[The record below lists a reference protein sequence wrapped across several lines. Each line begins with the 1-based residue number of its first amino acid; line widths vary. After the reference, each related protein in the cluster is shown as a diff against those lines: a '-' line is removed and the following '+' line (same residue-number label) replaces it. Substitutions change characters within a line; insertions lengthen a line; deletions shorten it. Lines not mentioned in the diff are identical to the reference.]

1 MPKINRPRRGS
12 LAFSPRKRAQSPIP
26 KYKSWPQHTGAPAL
40 LGFAGYKVGM
50 THVLMVD
57 DHKDS
62 PTEGKEIMVPV
73 TIIEI
78 PTMKVAAIRAYSE
91 DTYGKH
97 AFTEIWAEPMD
108 NQLYRR
114 VTEPRNYDSAAAKKK
129 FADALAANQVAEIY
143 AVAYTQPA
151 TITGVP
157 KKVPDLMEI
166 KIAGGDCAKQ
176 YEFALGVLGK
186 EIRLTNVLE
195 SGAYADITAITI
207 GKGTQGPAKRWGVA
221 LRKRKHSVGGKE
233 RHVGT
238 LGPWNPH
245 HVRWQVPQS
254 GQMGFQQ
261 RTEFNKRILKIGENG
276 AEITPAGGFLNYGVL
291 RNAYVVIKG
300 SIPGPAKR
308 LIRIRPAIR
317 QGEHVVRAPA
327 IQFVS
332 VQSKQG

>member
-26 KYKSWPQHTGAPAL
+26 KYKAWPQHTGAPAL

-73 TIIEI
+73 TVIEV
-78 PTMKVAAIRAYSE
+78 PTMKIAAVRAYSQ

-97 AFTEIWAEPMD
+97 AFTELWAEPLD
-108 NQLYRR
+108 NQLARR
-114 VTEPRNYDSAAAKKK
+114 ITVPKNYDSSAAKKK
-129 FADALAANQVAEIY
+129 LADAVAAGTVVEIY
-143 AVAYTQPA
+143 ALAYTQPA
-151 TITGVP
+151 TISGVP

-166 KIAGGDCAKQ
+166 KVAGGDVAKQ
-176 YEFALGVLGK
+176 YEFALGLLGK
-186 EIRLTNVLE
+186 DVQLSSVMQI
-195 SGAYADITAITI
+195 GQYADITAITI
-207 GKGTQGPAKRWGVA
+207 GKGTQGPVKRWGVT

-245 HVRWQVPQS
+245 HIRWEVPQS
-254 GQMGFQQ
+254 GQMGYQQ

-291 RNAYVVIKG
+291 RNGYVIVKG
-300 SIPGPAKR
+300 SVPGPAKR

-317 QGEHVVRAPA
+317 QGEHTVRSPA

>member
-26 KYKSWPQHTGAPAL
+26 KYKSWPERNGAPAL

-78 PTMKVAAIRAYSE
+78 PTMKVAALRVYAK

-97 AFTEIWAEPMD
+97 ALTEIWAEPLD
-108 NQLYRR
+108 DQLARR
-114 VTEPRNYDSAAAKKK
+114 VTVPKNYDSTAAKKK
-129 FADALAANQVAEIY
+129 CADALAAGQIAEIY
-143 AVAYTQPA
+143 ALAYTQPA
-151 TITGVP
+151 TMTGVP

-166 KIAGGDCAKQ
+166 KVAGGDIAKQ
-176 YEFALGVLGK
+176 YEFAFGLLSK
-186 EIRLTNVLE
+186 EVRLNNVLE
-195 SGAYADITAITI
+195 TGAYADITAITI
-207 GKGTQGPAKRWGVA
+207 GKGTQGPVKRWGVT

-245 HVRWQVPQS
+245 HIRWEVPQS
-254 GQMGFQQ
+254 GQMGYQQ

-317 QGEHVVRAPA
+317 QGEHVVRSPA
-327 IQFVS
+327 IQFAS

>member
-26 KYKSWPQHTGAPAL
+26 KYKAWPQHTGAPAL

-73 TIIEI
+73 TIIEV
-78 PTMKVAAIRAYSE
+78 PTMKVAAVRAYSQ

-97 AFTEIWAEPMD
+97 AFTELWAEPLD
-108 NQLYRR
+108 NQLARR
-114 VTEPRNYDSAAAKKK
+114 ITVPKNYDSSAAKKK
-129 FADALAANQVAEIY
+129 LADAVAAGTVVEIY
-143 AVAYTQPA
+143 ALAYTQPA
-151 TITGVP
+151 TISGVP

-166 KIAGGDCAKQ
+166 KVAGGDVAKQ
-176 YEFALGVLGK
+176 YEFALGLLGK
-186 EIRLTNVLE
+186 EVQLSSVMQI
-195 SGAYADITAITI
+195 GQYADITAITI
-207 GKGTQGPAKRWGVA
+207 GKGTQGPVKRWGVT

-245 HVRWQVPQS
+245 HIRWEVPQS
-254 GQMGFQQ
+254 GQMGYQQ

-291 RNAYVVIKG
+291 RNGYVIVKG
-300 SIPGPAKR
+300 SVPGPAKR

-317 QGEHVVRAPA
+317 QGEHTVRSPA